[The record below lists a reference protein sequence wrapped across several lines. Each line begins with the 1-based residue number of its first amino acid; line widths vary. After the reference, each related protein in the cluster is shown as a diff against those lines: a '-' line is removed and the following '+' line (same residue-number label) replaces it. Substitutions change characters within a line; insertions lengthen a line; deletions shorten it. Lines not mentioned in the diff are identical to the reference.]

1 MGYAKRG
8 QPQYRRV
15 KARQQ
20 PLLPW
25 STDRIVSRK
34 ARLKAT
40 GEIVKIVEYG
50 PGVNPRYWVKHTHVA
65 TGIERSEFDF
75 L

>member
-34 ARLKAT
+34 ARIKAT
-40 GEIVKIVEYG
+40 GEIVKIVDYG
-50 PGVNPRYWVKHTHVA
+50 PAMNPQP
-65 TGIERSEFDF
+65 
-75 L
+75 